1 MPIPGQADRVSQWL
15 IIVAA
20 GFPALGAALANINNQ
35 GEFARLHRRSKAMVT
50 AFETMRQRIAQMAAQ
65 QSPPMAHVTNVA
77 AQIATMMIDE
87 VTDWRI
93 VVLDLPHVA
102 G

>member
-1 MPIPGQADRVSQWL
+1 
-15 IIVAA
+15 
-20 GFPALGAALANINNQ
+20 
-35 GEFARLHRRSKAMVT
+35 MVT
-50 AFETMRQRIAQMAAQ
+50 AFETMRERIEEMAAQ
-65 QSPPMAHVTNVA
+65 HTPPMAHVTNIA